1 MIFSTSLF
9 LLYFLPAFLI
19 IYFLLALIPT
29 SWPKNTFLL
38 LVSILYYA
46 WGAPLFVFVVIGS
59 VLADFFL
66 LKEVSRCEGSKR
78 KALFWISVILN
89 LGMLLYFKYMN
100 FFVDQF
106 NDILSWVGSPPAEW
120 TKIALPIGIS
130 FITFQKLSYTFDVY
144 KGRHAVV
151 TRLQDYAL
159 YIFMFPQLLSG
170 PIVRVGQIYEQIRDR
185 SPQENSNER
194 LIGFYRFVIG
204 LAKKVLIAD
213 VLGVTVNEIFALN
226 SLELS
231 SGLAW
236 VGAIAYTFQIYFDFS
251 GYTDM
256 AIGLAKMAG
265 FRLPENF
272 NFPYIS
278 TSITEFW
285 KRWHMTLSFWLRDYL
300 FLPIA
305 YSTSRKWKKNS
316 YFGIKTDK
324 LLYSYAAL
332 ITFVLCGFWHG
343 AAWTFIF
350 WGAYMAF
357 FLIIDRLFLVKWMK
371 KTGRIPAIILTF
383 FFLVVGWVIF
393 RSESL
398 DFAYFYVRRMFLF
411 VDMPNEIW
419 LNSKFWTILIIAIL
433 FSFWGGWKRIEQWSE
448 KLFTAPKSLT
458 VILMTVGAILLFV
471 LSEATITSS
480 GFSPFIYFRF

>member
-19 IYFLLALIPT
+19 IYFMLALIPK
-29 SWPKNTFLL
+29 SWPKNLFLL
-38 LVSILYYA
+38 LVSMFYYA
-46 WGAPLFVFVVIGS
+46 WGAPIFVFVIAGS

-66 LKEVSRCEGSKR
+66 IKEVGRSEGGKR
-78 KALFWISVILN
+78 KALFWVSVLLN
-89 LGMLLYFKYMN
+89 LGLLIYFKYMN
-100 FFVDQF
+100 FFVAQF
-106 NDILSWVGSPPAEW
+106 NDILSWFGSPPAEW

-170 PIVRVGQIYEQIRDR
+170 PIVRVGQIYDQIRDR
-185 SPQENSNER
+185 SAQENSNER

-316 YFGIKTDK
+316 YLGIKTDK
-324 LLYSYAAL
+324 LLYIYAAA
-332 ITFVLCGFWHG
+332 ITFLICGFWHG

-350 WGAYMAF
+350 WGGYMAF
-357 FLIIDRLFLVKWMK
+357 FLIIDRLFLMKWMK
-371 KTGRIPAIILTF
+371 KAGRIPAIILTF

-419 LNSKFWTILIIAIL
+419 LNSKFWTILIIAVC
-433 FSFWGGWKRIEQWSE
+433 FSFWGVWKRIEQWSE
-448 KLFTAPKSLT
+448 KLFTTPKSLT
-458 VILMTVGAILLFV
+458 VILMTVAAILLFI

>member
-19 IYFLLALIPT
+19 IYFLLALIPRT
-29 SWPKNTFLL
+29 WPKNTFLL
-38 LVSILYYA
+38 LVSIFYYA
-46 WGAPLFVFVVIGS
+46 WGAPVFVFVVAGS
-59 VLADFFL
+59 ILVDFFL
-66 LKEVSRCEGSKR
+66 LKEVSRSVGGKR
-78 KALFWISVILN
+78 NLLFWLSILMN
-89 LGMLLYFKYMN
+89 LGLLIYFKYMN

-106 NDILSWVGSPPAEW
+106 NDILSWFGSEPAAW
-120 TKIALPIGIS
+120 TQIALPIGIS

-144 KGRHAVV
+144 KQRHAAV

-170 PIVRVGQIYEQIRDR
+170 PIVRIGQIYDQIRNR
-185 SPQENSNER
+185 KAQENSNER

-213 VLGVTVNEIFALN
+213 ILGVTVNEIFALN

-236 VGAIAYTFQIYFDFS
+236 IGAIAYTFQIYFDFS

-285 KRWHMTLSFWLRDYL
+285 RRWHITLSTWLRDYL

-305 YSTSRKWKKNS
+305 YSTSRKWKKEH
-316 YFGIKTDK
+316 YMGIRTDK
-324 LLYSYAAL
+324 LLYMYAAA
-332 ITFVLCGFWHG
+332 ITFLICGFWHG

-350 WGAYMAF
+350 WGGYMAF
-357 FLIIDRLFLVKWMK
+357 FLIIDRLFFTKWMK
-371 KTGRIPAIILTF
+371 KAGRIPAILITF
-383 FFLVVGWVIF
+383 VVLVIGWVIF

-398 DFAYFYVRRMFLF
+398 DFAWFYVRRMFLF
-411 VDMPNEIW
+411 VEMPNDVW
-419 LNSKFWTILIIAIL
+419 LNSKFWTILCVAIF
-433 FSFWGGWKRIEQWSE
+433 FSFWGGWKRIEDWSE

-458 VILMTVGAILLFV
+458 VILFTVVAILLFI